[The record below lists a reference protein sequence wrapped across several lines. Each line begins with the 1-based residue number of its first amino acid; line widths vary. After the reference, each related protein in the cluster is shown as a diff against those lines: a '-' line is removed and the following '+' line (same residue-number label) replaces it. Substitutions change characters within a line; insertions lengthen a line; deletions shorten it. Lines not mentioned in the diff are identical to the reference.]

1 MTDLFTGTGVALVTP
16 FTEDLKPDFQAL
28 ERLLAHVSEGGVE
41 YLVVLGTTG
50 ESATLDRAEKQEVL
64 TFVREQNRGKLPLV
78 AGIGGNDTRAVA
90 REMQGADLEGYQAI
104 LSVSPYYNRPT
115 QEGIYRHFRF
125 LSEASPLPL
134 ILYNVPARTGSNVLP
149 DTVLRLAA
157 EASNILGVKE
167 ASGDIDQIRALLRE
181 SPEDFLVISGDD
193 ATAVPTVLEGGA
205 GVISVL
211 AQGVPRLFSRM
222 IRLARAGEAAQARRL
237 HEGLAPLMELI
248 FKEGNPAGIKGVLE
262 CLGVCGSGV
271 RLPLVPP
278 SDALMRE
285 LADFLG
291 NRLPPL
297 PEAGGA

>member
-1 MTDLFTGTGVALVTP
+1 MTELFTGTGVALVTP

-50 ESATLDRAEKQEVL
+50 ESATLSRAEKQEVF
-64 TFVREQNRGKLPLV
+64 TFVRDQNRGNLPLV
-78 AGIGGNDTRAVA
+78 AGIGGNDTLAVA
-90 REMQGADLEGYQAI
+90 REMQGTDLDGYQAI
-104 LSVSPYYNRPT
+104 LSVSPYYNRPA
-115 QEGIYRHFRF
+115 QEGIYRHFQF

-149 DTVLRLAA
+149 ATVLRLAA
-157 EASNILGVKE
+157 EAGNILGVKE
-167 ASGDIDQIRALLRE
+167 ASGDMEQIRALLRE
-181 SPEDFLVISGDD
+181 APEDFLVISGDD

-211 AQGVPRLFSRM
+211 AQGVPRLFSGM
-222 IRLARAGEAAQARRL
+222 IRLARSGEAAQARAL
-237 HEGLAPLMELI
+237 HEGLLPLMELI

-262 CLGVCGSGV
+262 YLGVCGSGV

-278 SDALMRE
+278 SEALMRE

-297 PEAGGA
+297 PNAVGA